1 MAQDPDE
8 LFKKMMHE
16 AKLAAG
22 KEHPEND
29 PDVEFKGFPSSDE
42 ANKMEEEIRN
52 RLKEEYGDDVEISF
66 RQFDTSDP
74 EDRAE
79 LEEIFRS
86 YAEDAEG
93 DLMELPSD
101 HEDAVDSLL
110 DAVLGGDWTQA
121 PEPKVGES
129 FEDYLARTGLFTDQ
143 EPAPEL
149 GDDPTDA
156 ELDEFYKALGIETDW
171 DPEVAGEGGFF
182 FDERKAD
189 HGQNVRSDIL
199 STAEVLVNGDRNAQ
213 YGDPKQDF
221 ARTAQM
227 WSAYLGIEVAPHDV
241 AAMMGLLKISR
252 IRWSP
257 NKKDHWVDGA
267 GYFACGADCAD
278 DEFGGLV

>member
-1 MAQDPDE
+1 MAQDPNE

-16 AKLAAG
+16 AKLASG
-22 KEHPEND
+22 LEHPEND
-29 PDVEFKGFPSSDE
+29 PDVEFKGFPSSEE
-42 ANKMEEEIRN
+42 ADKMEEELRN
-52 RLKEEYGDDVEISF
+52 RLKEEYGDDVEVSF
-66 RQFDTSDP
+66 RQFDMSNP
-74 EDRAE
+74 EDAAE

-93 DLMELPSD
+93 DTLELPSEMGD
-101 HEDAVDSLL
+101 EAVDSLI

-129 FEDYLARTGLFTDQ
+129 FEDYLARTGLFDSTGD
-143 EPAPEL
+143 PEL
-149 GDDPTDA
+149 DKLLA
-156 ELDEFYKALGIETDW
+156 EEAAIQEGA
-171 DPEVAGEGGFF
+171 EVAGEGSFYDF
-182 FDERKAD
+182 LQQDERMAD
-189 HGQNVRSDIL
+189 HGQNVRYDIL
-199 STAEVLVNGDRNAQ
+199 NTAEGLVNGDRNNS

-221 ARTAQM
+221 ARTATM
-227 WSAYLGIEVAPHDV
+227 WGAYLGVEVEPHDV
-241 AAMMGLLKISR
+241 AAMMALLKVSR